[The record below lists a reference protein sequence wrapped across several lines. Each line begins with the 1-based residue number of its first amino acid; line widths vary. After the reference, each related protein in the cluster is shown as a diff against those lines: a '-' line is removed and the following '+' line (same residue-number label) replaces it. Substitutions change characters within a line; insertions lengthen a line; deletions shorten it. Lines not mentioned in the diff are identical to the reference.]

1 LELGKKSKCQK
12 NTEVQKRWNY
22 RHNVS
27 ESMDKQMGP
36 SGEKEG
42 EKQDSCNRYSLAW
55 QQRK

>member
-1 LELGKKSKCQK
+1 MKSKCQK